1 MRIVIKNIAIDEA
14 RLLLLDEKKAYLA
27 KLKTTPEERGKVR
40 SWVNRGN
47 SVYANPWL
55 LYSESGYPMDFI
67 SAMRAIGE
75 MENFEPYN
83 PYIDISDDESSA
95 ELPF

>member
-1 MRIVIKNIAIDEA
+1 MINSVVKGDE
-14 RLLLLDEKKAYLA
+14 RQLLLDEKKAYLS

-55 LYSESGYPMDFI
+55 LYSESSFPMDFI
-67 SAMRAIGE
+67 TAMRAVAE
-75 MENFEPYN
+75 METLESYN
-83 PYIDISDDESSA
+83 SYLDIPDDDSST